1 MSSFINSPRIEDFI
15 STYTVLLHEADSFTT
30 FFKKRCEI
38 EDEYQSQ
45 LTRLVAR
52 QHDIDRKLTQEYPD
66 GHIIPQTARDAWLEM
81 NANVSQEAQ
90 IRKNWIKLI
99 KQNVIEPLERFKSSR
114 ERTLNR
120 IREELRSSFNEH
132 KDYLAT
138 VQRLK
143 KNYDRKCEEVAQ
155 FHAMSEAI
163 DLRDKEDQQRLP
175 SSSDWEHIPSK
186 TPTSNNSAN
195 SIIENTHGSSSTQ
208 HPLSSSSSSSARP
221 SADIQS
227 RQAVIISGATS
238 SALRDTV
245 TPPTANP
252 IQAKGND
259 VLHAL
264 RANTNHLIQ
273 RLNSRKEN
281 KSSGTPAAVNHIEDI
296 IRPTAIRA
304 VKIKRDAEE
313 ADRDYRK
320 GIFHLE
326 TLRLRKEQVIRGA
339 RRATEEMIYEMSG
352 EAKESFAYYNDETRI
367 QAVSWISI
375 CDHAQHVVMKV
386 NPELDMRQY
395 TDFTQIEYEEPKVL
409 YENAFIGPCRSLLFG
424 VAINDYCASNPGKGS
439 IPLIVKMCIEEID
452 RNGLKH
458 EGIYRISGK
467 MHSVIQ
473 LVHEIEKDEDTFQFD
488 AERHDIYTISG
499 VLKLY
504 LRQLPQAL
512 FPFPLVERVSLSQQW
527 QESREEAFRLL
538 SKRIRKLPQAH
549 QATLKLLCEHLHR
562 VASFSSQ
569 NKMTPSNL
577 GLVFSQVVFLD
588 DLAGQQLP
596 AQNWKDDIMEVLI
609 EHHDRLFEGLP
620 TAEPGG
626 LERSRSQ
633 QSLHRPRTVSPSARK
648 SLEAVRYESY
658 SISGSPQISPIPSQ
672 PLAQDAIETLS
683 LAGDQTVPSDPSAHQ
698 THQPSPLPSPA
709 APPLDAASSTQDPP
723 AISNPPKRTF
733 SIRRKTRGPSLDGT

>member
-1 MSSFINSPRIEDFI
+1 MSSFNNSPRIEDFI
-15 STYTVLLHEADSFTT
+15 ATYTVLLHEAESFTN

-114 ERTLNR
+114 ERTLHR

-155 FHAMSEAI
+155 FHAMSEAV
-163 DLRDKEDQQRLP
+163 DLRDKEDQQRP
-175 SSSDWEHIPSK
+175 SHTSDWEHISSK
-186 TPTSNNSAN
+186 TPTLNNSAN
-195 SIIENTHGSSSTQ
+195 SIIENNHSSSSTQ
-208 HPLSSSSSSSARP
+208 QPLSSSSSSSARP
-221 SADIQS
+221 SADIQN

-252 IQAKGND
+252 IQAKGTD

-264 RANTNHLIQ
+264 RANTNNLIQ

-281 KSSGTPAAVNHIEDI
+281 KTGTPAAVNHIEDI

-367 QAVSWISI
+367 QAVSWIS
-375 CDHAQHVVMKV
+375 
-386 NPELDMRQY
+386 
-395 TDFTQIEYEEPKVL
+395 
-409 YENAFIGPCRSLLFG
+409 
-424 VAINDYCASNPGKGS
+424 
-439 IPLIVKMCIEEID
+439 
-452 RNGLKH
+452 
-458 EGIYRISGK
+458 
-467 MHSVIQ
+467 
-473 LVHEIEKDEDTFQFD
+473 
-488 AERHDIYTISG
+488 
-499 VLKLY
+499 
-504 LRQLPQAL
+504 
-512 FPFPLVERVSLSQQW
+512 VSLTS
-527 QESREEAFRLL
+527 
-538 SKRIRKLPQAH
+538 
-549 QATLKLLCEHLHR
+549 
-562 VASFSSQ
+562 
-569 NKMTPSNL
+569 
-577 GLVFSQVVFLD
+577 LVL
-588 DLAGQQLP
+588 
-596 AQNWKDDIMEVLI
+596 
-609 EHHDRLFEGLP
+609 
-620 TAEPGG
+620 
-626 LERSRSQ
+626 
-633 QSLHRPRTVSPSARK
+633 
-648 SLEAVRYESY
+648 
-658 SISGSPQISPIPSQ
+658 SPI
-672 PLAQDAIETLS
+672 LA
-683 LAGDQTVPSDPSAHQ
+683 
-698 THQPSPLPSPA
+698 
-709 APPLDAASSTQDPP
+709 
-723 AISNPPKRTF
+723 
-733 SIRRKTRGPSLDGT
+733 